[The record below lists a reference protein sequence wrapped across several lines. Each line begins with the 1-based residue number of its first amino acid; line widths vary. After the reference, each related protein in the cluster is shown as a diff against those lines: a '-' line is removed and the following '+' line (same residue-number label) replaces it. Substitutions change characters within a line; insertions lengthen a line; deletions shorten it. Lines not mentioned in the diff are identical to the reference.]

1 MECSSWSSIGI
12 PAAMNA
18 AIKLAVPTM
27 LKRESN
33 PPAPM
38 PLTPLPV
45 KKLTIANP
53 TGGIAPPSG
62 ASLRQSDLKRS
73 GASELKRSGGGALRA
88 SAT

>member
-18 AIKLAVPTM
+18 AIKLAVPAM

-33 PPAPM
+33 PPAPK

-45 KKLTIANP
+45 KKSAAAASTTTAAAAGP
-53 TGGIAPPSG
+53 
-62 ASLRQSDLKRS
+62 SLRQPDLKRS
-73 GASELKRSGGGALRA
+73 GASELKRSAGGALRA